1 MNANGLVQTAA
12 LLESGRAAVPSTS
25 TSLEAAL
32 LAGDRTPTFF
42 ELLAPSSLPLPEAAI
57 QLDEE
62 LSAAEPPDN
71 KESDSARDGWLELL
85 AHVTGSQPAQASP
98 VRRAVN

>member
-42 ELLAPSSLPLPEAAI
+42 ELLAPSSLPLPEA
-57 QLDEE
+57 
-62 LSAAEPPDN
+62 N
-71 KESDSARDGWLELL
+71 
-85 AHVTGSQPAQASP
+85 
-98 VRRAVN
+98 